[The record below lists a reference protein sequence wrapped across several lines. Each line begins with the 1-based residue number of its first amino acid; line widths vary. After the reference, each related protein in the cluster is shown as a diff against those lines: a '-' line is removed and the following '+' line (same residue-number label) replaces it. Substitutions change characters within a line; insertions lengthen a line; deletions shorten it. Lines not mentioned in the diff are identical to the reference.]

1 MSLLTQ
7 FNKLRLT
14 KKKKNTLEEKIK
26 IGSEFIHH
34 NTNNN
39 LISNHNNNNHINNN
53 HINNNNNINIKGK
66 KIKKLN
72 LLGLKNFKK

>member
-7 FNKLRLT
+7 FNNLRLT
-14 KKKKNTLEEKIK
+14 KKKKNIFEEKLK
-26 IGSEFIHH
+26 FGTESAFNN

-39 LISNHNNNNHINNN
+39 LINNHNNNNHF
-53 HINNNNNINIKGK
+53 NNINIKGK